1 MESQTQNNWVIDV
14 AHSEIQFKVRHMVIS
29 TVTGYFRKFEGG
41 FQMNGEDFSTARIWF
56 KADINSVDTNSEQ
69 RDGHLKS
76 ADFFDA
82 ENHPEMSFMS
92 TEVHSKGDNQYDVT
106 GNLTLRGV
114 SKEVTLHVEHNGT
127 LVDPWGLT
135 RSGYHIS
142 GSINRKEFGL
152 EWSAVTEAG
161 GLVVSDDVKLYINAE
176 LTKA

>member
-1 MESQTQNNWVIDV
+1 METQAGSNWVIDV

-56 KADINSVDTNSEQ
+56 KADINSVDTNSDQ

-92 TEVHSKGDNQYDVT
+92 TAVHSKGGNQYDVT

>member
-1 MESQTQNNWVIDV
+1 METQTQSNWVIDV

-41 FQMNGEDFSTARIWF
+41 FQMHGEDFSTARIWF
-56 KADINSVDTNSEQ
+56 KADVNSVDTNSEQ

-76 ADFFDA
+76 ADFFDV
-82 ENHPEMSFMS
+82 ENHPELSFQS
-92 TEVHSKGDNQYDVT
+92 TAVRHTEGHNYEVS

-114 SKEVTLHVEHNGT
+114 SKEVVLHVEQNGT
-127 LVDPWGLT
+127 LVDPWGMT
-135 RSGYHIS
+135 RSGYHIT
-142 GSINRKEFGL
+142 GSINRKDYGL
-152 EWSAVTEAG
+152 AWSAVTAAG

>member
-1 MESQTQNNWVIDV
+1 METQAVSNWVIDV

-56 KADINSVDTNSEQ
+56 KADINSVDTNSDQ

-92 TEVHSKGDNQYDVT
+92 TAVHSKGGNKYDVT
-106 GNLTLRGV
+106 GNLNLRGE
-114 SKEVTLHVEHNGT
+114 SKEVTLHIEHNGT
-127 LVDPWGLT
+127 LVDPWGMT
-135 RSGYHIS
+135 RSGYHIT
-142 GSINRKEFGL
+142 GSINRKDFGL
-152 EWSAVTEAG
+152 AWSAVTEAG

>member
-1 MESQTQNNWVIDV
+1 METQTQNNWVIDV

-41 FQMNGEDFSTARIWF
+41 FQMSAEDFTTARIWF
-56 KADINSVDTNSEQ
+56 KADINSIDTNSEQ

-82 ENHPEMSFMS
+82 ESHPELSFQS
-92 TEVHSKGDNQYDVT
+92 TSVRSTGDNNYEVM
-106 GNLTLRGV
+106 GNMSLRGV
-114 SKEVTLHVEHNGT
+114 SKEVALHVEYNGT
-127 LVDPWGLT
+127 LVDPWGMT

-142 GSINRKEFGL
+142 GSINRKDFGL
-152 EWSAVTEAG
+152 AWSAVTEAG